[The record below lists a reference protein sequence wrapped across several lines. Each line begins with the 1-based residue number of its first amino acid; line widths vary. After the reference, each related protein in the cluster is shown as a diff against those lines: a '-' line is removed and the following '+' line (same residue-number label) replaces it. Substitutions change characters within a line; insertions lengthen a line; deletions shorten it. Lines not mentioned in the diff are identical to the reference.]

1 MPFRGQSLGRHIQ
14 RFRPESDPNIIV
26 ARDGRLTDFLES
38 SVIGSVIGSVLT
50 AVRTEPFIIGSVPV
64 PHGNRNRTENKLKYF
79 NRP

>member
-1 MPFRGQSLGRHIQ
+1 MWETVFIRHAILVVFMDMGFT
-14 RFRPESDPNIIV
+14 RVNDLIV
-26 ARDGRLTDFLES
+26 IRDCRLTDFLES
-38 SVIGSVIGSVLT
+38 SVIGSVLT

>member
-1 MPFRGQSLGRHIQ
+1 MSIYLVEFCGVGLLDYLILWNDLG
-14 RFRPESDPNIIV
+14 FSN
-26 ARDGRLTDFLES
+26 RDGRLTDFLES
-38 SVIGSVIGSVLT
+38 SVIGSVLT